1 MIHAP
6 IIRYFAAYFNLYF
19 FNYLYKNP
27 YLFYNQFM
35 RIFIGIKLDD
45 RVHEEIE
52 SFLKPFK
59 KISSPLRWVKP
70 ANVHLTLKFIGEV
83 SEEKYSQIDRRL
95 SEVEFNTD
103 PFALQLS
110 GCGKFGKDDSLNI
123 FWVGIA
129 PSAPLTEIFNKIE
142 TALAK
147 IGIEKEK
154 RPFTPHLTV
163 GRNKKTF
170 NFKSF
175 SGLIEENSH
184 RPVSQLTV
192 SHVQVFKSQLRPEGP
207 IYSILKEIPLAQA

>member
-1 MIHAP
+1 
-6 IIRYFAAYFNLYF
+6 
-19 FNYLYKNP
+19 
-27 YLFYNQFM
+27 M

-83 SEEKYSQIDRRL
+83 SEEKYSQIERGL
-95 SEVEFNTD
+95 GEVEFDTG
-103 PFALQLS
+103 PVALQLS
-110 GCGKFGKDDSLNI
+110 GCGKFGRGDSLDI
-123 FWVGIA
+123 FWIGLV

-142 TALAK
+142 TTLAK
-147 IGIEKEK
+147 IGIEKER
-154 RPFTPHLTV
+154 RPFKPHLTV

-175 SGLIEENSH
+175 SGLMEENSY
-184 RPVSQLTV
+184 RPVSQFTV
-192 SHVQVFKSQLRPEGP
+192 SSFQVFKSQLRPEGP
-207 IYSILKEIPLAQA
+207 IYTVLEEIPLVQA